1 MVHAMSQFTSRP
13 WVPDQVETYVREVA
27 AETAAANPAEVAHI
41 IDALIARN
49 AAIHDRECFNLNPA
63 ANVMNPRAEAALA
76 QGVGGRAAVGGPGEG
91 PLAER

>member
-1 MVHAMSQFTSRP
+1 MSQFTSRP

-76 QGVGGRAAVGGPGEG
+76 QGLGSRPS
-91 PLAER
+91 